1 MSVWLSVEKRR
12 AKRDDDKGLRFKRHT
27 QLLHSLLVQLFYKI
41 RNTEQRGLTKEFW
54 RRGWGCLSLPRSSS
68 RSAATAAAWRVG
80 ERKTRSC
87 SEDVGHHHGTVHDTT
102 LIRVFCQI
110 VRKHDSAEAEGS
122 ALLLHGVVERTATRL
137 GIASNRWR
145 VDDVLLRTARE

>member
-1 MSVWLSVEKRR
+1 MLSTAWGFRR
-12 AKRDDDKGLRFKRHT
+12 AWNARGMTTRATSKAQFNTRFI
-27 QLLHSLLVQLFYKI
+27 SLVILSNT

-87 SEDVGHHHGTVHDTT
+87 SEDVGHHHGTVHDTM
-102 LIRVFCQI
+102 LICAFCRI
-110 VRKHDSAEAEGS
+110 VRKHDSAGAEGS
-122 ALLLHGVVERTATRL
+122 ALLLLGVVERTATRL